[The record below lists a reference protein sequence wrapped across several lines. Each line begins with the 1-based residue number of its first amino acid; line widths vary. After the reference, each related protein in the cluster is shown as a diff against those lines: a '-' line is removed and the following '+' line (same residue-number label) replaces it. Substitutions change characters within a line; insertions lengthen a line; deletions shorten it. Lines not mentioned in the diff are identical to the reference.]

1 MYSEIR
7 TYTQVTCTG
16 VIRTMYTAKVQG
28 TTYHADSIDKL
39 NYFINNHVEVRENT
53 F

>member
-7 TYTQVTCTG
+7 TYTQTSYTG
-16 VIRTMYTAKVQG
+16 VTRTMYTAKVQG